1 MSLLSLI
8 GITDAIAA
16 AGSAPQQHPSAAAGF
31 LSMLPMLII
40 FVLVFYFLLVR
51 PQSKRA
57 KEHRKL
63 MEDLAIGD
71 EVVTTGGMVGRI
83 TKLRDNF
90 VVLSVS
96 KHVEV
101 TMQKGSISSVLP
113 KGTLDS
119 ID

>member
-8 GITDAIAA
+8 GVTDGIAA
-16 AGSAPQQHPSAAAGF
+16 TSGATQHHTSAAAGF

-57 KEHRKL
+57 KEQRKL

-71 EVVTTGGMVGRI
+71 EVVTSGGMLGRI

-96 KHVEV
+96 KSVEV
-101 TMQKGSISSVLP
+101 TLQKASISSVLP
-113 KGTLDS
+113 KGTMDT